1 LIVVDVKRT
10 SLKPEERAGM
20 QQMLFTRNDK
30 TVGSRRAESVMKD
43 VWQPEGSAQGSFE
56 LRLEA

>member
-1 LIVVDVKRT
+1 
-10 SLKPEERAGM
+10 M